1 MTKKISVVSEFGTLD
16 DEQLKILRDGIKEM
30 SVVMSKIDIHKESL
44 KDIVVS
50 VYEEIKIPKKIIN
63 RIAKVYHKNSFAEVI
78 VEDKEFE
85 TLYSTVV
92 EKSID

>member
-1 MTKKISVVSEFGTLD
+1 MTKKTSVVTEFGSLN
-16 DEQLKILRDGIKEM
+16 DEQLQILRDGIKEM
-30 SVVMSKIDIHKESL
+30 SIVMSKIDIHKESL
-44 KDIVVS
+44 KDIVTS

-85 TLYSTVV
+85 TLYSTIV
-92 EKSID
+92 EEKE